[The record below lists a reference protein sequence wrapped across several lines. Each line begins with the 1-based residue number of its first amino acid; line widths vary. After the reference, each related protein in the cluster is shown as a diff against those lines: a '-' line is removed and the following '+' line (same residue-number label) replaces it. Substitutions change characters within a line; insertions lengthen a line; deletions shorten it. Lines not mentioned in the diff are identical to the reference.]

1 MKPKRLTDEDKMSSL
16 YCSSIC
22 LEGEWPRF
30 AGSVATGLYSIVLES
45 EACIDGVPRPGFDDV
60 KVAAVRKSGGTTH
73 LVHGGLRTE

>member
-1 MKPKRLTDEDKMSSL
+1 MKPKRLTEEDRMSSL

-45 EACIDGVPRPGFDDV
+45 EACIDGVPRPEFDDV
-60 KVAAVRKSGGTTH
+60 VEVAAVCPEILGNDTSGP
-73 LVHGGLRTE
+73 